1 MLFLF
6 FGIAGCKKLDNGQL
20 PDNTVLQ
27 KTAVSNPKNPYS
39 VTNVRKAFAK
49 ILMND
54 IQLINSNSA
63 KYAKGKIM
71 FSNGGNKLAITKT
84 MTAEESM
91 YLAENGINATHY
103 YIKFKP
109 RNDAEYEKLIV
120 DSSLMIYPFPLDNE
134 ISPYSGNYRD
144 EDLPAGV
151 PTYQYAAVPVNY
163 PLPDVP
169 YEKLEDLC
177 LPDELNNSMVTV
189 QGAGGASFS
198 INARSLIDASICAVA
213 QEVTLRLAEM
223 LPDDCG
229 GGGGNGGGGGGYTPV
244 DPYKRGNE
252 WRPNGRITVE
262 DEVKGQVIGVQGIK
276 VRARRWFTTYTG
288 ITDADGYYAVNG
300 WFTRPANYWLNFER
314 YEFSVIDDTRPMGK
328 AREIS
333 GPKVKASWNVQF
345 TGYDKF
351 CSAIFRAAFHYY
363 YKDIQGLRTP
373 PQNAFWK
380 TQMKLRARYY
390 PDSND
395 PFLAG
400 NAWPIRRLFNIGEFI
415 HIFYPNNTNT
425 ARVFATTIHE
435 LGHAVHW
442 LIDKDRYNQNDI
454 ATLKLAESWA
464 RGVQWYITKMEYP
477 NYNVGIPNSTY
488 TNVVID
494 LIDDYGDFT
503 NNGFWDNRD
512 LVSGYTIVQIQ
523 NALLGAQNLNDLKY
537 NLKNMYENPTEQHL
551 DVLFDAWLNF

>member
-1 MLFLF
+1 
-6 FGIAGCKKLDNGQL
+6 
-20 PDNTVLQ
+20 
-27 KTAVSNPKNPYS
+27 
-39 VTNVRKAFAK
+39 
-49 ILMND
+49 
-54 IQLINSNSA
+54 
-63 KYAKGKIM
+63 
-71 FSNGGNKLAITKT
+71 
-84 MTAEESM
+84 
-91 YLAENGINATHY
+91 
-103 YIKFKP
+103 
-109 RNDAEYEKLIV
+109 
-120 DSSLMIYPFPLDNE
+120 
-134 ISPYSGNYRD
+134 
-144 EDLPAGV
+144 
-151 PTYQYAAVPVNY
+151 
-163 PLPDVP
+163 
-169 YEKLEDLC
+169 
-177 LPDELNNSMVTV
+177 
-189 QGAGGASFS
+189 
-198 INARSLIDASICAVA
+198 
-213 QEVTLRLAEM
+213 
-223 LPDDCG
+223 
-229 GGGGNGGGGGGYTPV
+229 
-244 DPYKRGNE
+244 
-252 WRPNGRITVE
+252 
-262 DEVKGQVIGVQGIK
+262 
-276 VRARRWFTTYTG
+276 
-288 ITDADGYYAVNG
+288 
-300 WFTRPANYWLNFER
+300 
-314 YEFSVIDDTRPMGK
+314 
-328 AREIS
+328 
-333 GPKVKASWNVQF
+333 
-345 TGYDKF
+345 
-351 CSAIFRAAFHYY
+351 
-363 YKDIQGLRTP
+363 
-373 PQNAFWK
+373 
-380 TQMKLRARYY
+380 MKLRARYY